1 MTSPTETTIHGHCDP
16 RFEAVRNEFVRN
28 FSDRHESGAAVA
40 VRIDGELVVDLWGG
54 MADHR
59 QARPWTR
66 DSVQLVFSTTKGLA
80 AACALLLWQWG
91 QLDIDAPVA
100 SYWPAFGAAGKER
113 ITARHLMT
121 HQAGL
126 AAFTERVSVEDCHRP
141 GWAAA
146 QLATQTPD
154 WEPGSAHGYH
164 ALTYGW
170 LLGEVV
176 ARASG
181 RSLGAFL
188 AEEIAG
194 PLGAEAW
201 IGLPPALEPRVSRL
215 TSVASSSVPDQSLE
229 AFNQAL
235 MTKGSL
241 TRRVFSNPSQQQ
253 GVFNEPALHA
263 AEWPAANGIAT
274 ATGLARIYEAMVSG
288 ELLSAA
294 TVEAARTPQS
304 TGMDLVLQRDTCFGL
319 GFMLPNASSIMRGG
333 GFGHPGAGGSLAFG
347 DCRTGISFA
356 YVMSAMDHGHTNDPR
371 CRALVDA
378 AYASL

>member
-1 MTSPTETTIHGHCDP
+1 MTNPTNTTIHGYCDS
-16 RFEAVRNEFVRN
+16 RFEAVRNEFSRN
-28 FSDRHESGAAVA
+28 FSDRQESGAAVT
-40 VRIDGELVVDLWGG
+40 VRINGENVVDLWGG
-54 MADHR
+54 LADHR
-59 QARPWTR
+59 EIRPWTQ
-66 DSVQLVFSTTKGLA
+66 DSAQLVFSTTKGLA
-80 AACALLLWQWG
+80 AACVLLLWQWG
-91 QLDIDAPVA
+91 QLDIDAPVS
-100 SYWPAFGAAGKER
+100 SYWPVFGAAGKEQ

-146 QLATQTPD
+146 QLAAQTPE

-181 RSLGAFL
+181 RSLGAFF

-201 IGLPPALEPRVSRL
+201 IGLPPALESRVSRL
-215 TSVASSSVPDQSLE
+215 TTVASSSVPDESLS
-229 AFNQAL
+229 AFNRAL

-253 GVFNEPALHA
+253 RVFNDPALHE

-274 ATGLARIYEAMVSG
+274 ATGLARIYEAMVTG

-294 TVEAARTPQS
+294 TMDAACTPQS

-319 GFMLPNASSIMRGG
+319 GFMLPNSSSIMRTG

-347 DCRTGISFA
+347 DRRTGMSFA
-356 YVMSAMDHGHTNDPR
+356 YVMSALDHGHTSDPR
-371 CRALVDA
+371 CQALVDA